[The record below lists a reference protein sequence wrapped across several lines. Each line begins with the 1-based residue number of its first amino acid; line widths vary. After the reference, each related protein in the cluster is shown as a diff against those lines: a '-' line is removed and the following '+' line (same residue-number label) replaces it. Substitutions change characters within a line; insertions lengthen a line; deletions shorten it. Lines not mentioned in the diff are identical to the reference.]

1 MQELLGI
8 LAFAFLLGIKHA
20 IEPDH
25 VVAVSTIASVSKRL
39 WRAALTGVFWGIG
52 HTATLFAA
60 GFALYFVKEK
70 ISENSGWAMSLEMLV
85 GVMLVYLGVSALIT
99 FGRDIHAHKHRH
111 GDESHSHFHF
121 RCERGAHEHRH
132 RASYGKSMLIGFVHG
147 LAGSAAM
154 ALLAMSQ
161 AKTITGM
168 LAYIL
173 VFGAGTVAG
182 MLLCTTVVGIPFV
195 LTAHRKRVNGWL
207 TAATGAIS
215 AVYGLYYIY
224 DIGVNEGL
232 FRLWQIG

>member
-1 MQELLGI
+1 
-8 LAFAFLLGIKHA
+8 
-20 IEPDH
+20 
-25 VVAVSTIASVSKRL
+25 
-39 WRAALTGVFWGIG
+39 
-52 HTATLFAA
+52 
-60 GFALYFVKEK
+60 
-70 ISENSGWAMSLEMLV
+70 
-85 GVMLVYLGVSALIT
+85 
-99 FGRDIHAHKHRH
+99 
-111 GDESHSHFHF
+111 
-121 RCERGAHEHRH
+121 
-132 RASYGKSMLIGFVHG
+132 MLIGFVHG